1 MKTSIYNLII
11 LDESGSMDCVRRQT
25 IDGCNET
32 INTIKASQEKF
43 GETQDHYVTIFAFQS
58 DGRKPSR
65 YIIKNV
71 PAMDVSHI
79 TTEEYEPW
87 GATPLYDAV
96 GSTLVDLKATVKGEE
111 LAIGN
116 VTIITDGMENSS
128 KHYSIE
134 KITKMIDAL
143 KEIGWNFSFI
153 GANIDVKG
161 TSRRF
166 HIENSLEFMQDDK
179 GTQEMFARER
189 SSRMA
194 YHCRIDADLKEC
206 NAFMAMENCDIDIN
220 EEIKKKFIKS
230 SEDYF
235 EKGE

>member
-43 GETQDHYVTIFAFQS
+43 GETQDHYVSIFAFQS

-71 PAMDVSHI
+71 PAIDIKHI
-79 TTEEYEPW
+79 TPDDYEPW
-87 GATPLYDAV
+87 GTTPLYDAV
-96 GSTLVDLKATVKGEE
+96 GSTLVDLKATVKSEE

-128 KHYSIE
+128 KQYSIE
-134 KITKMIDAL
+134 KITRMIDAL

-166 HIENSLEFMQDDK
+166 HIENSLEFMQDEK
-179 GTQEMFARER
+179 GTQEMFAKER

-194 YHCRIDADLKEC
+194 YHQCLHMDAMETNACMDDSDSDTSLKEKLLRR
-206 NAFMAMENCDIDIN
+206 F
-220 EEIKKKFIKS
+220 KKS
-230 SEDYF
+230 SKGYF